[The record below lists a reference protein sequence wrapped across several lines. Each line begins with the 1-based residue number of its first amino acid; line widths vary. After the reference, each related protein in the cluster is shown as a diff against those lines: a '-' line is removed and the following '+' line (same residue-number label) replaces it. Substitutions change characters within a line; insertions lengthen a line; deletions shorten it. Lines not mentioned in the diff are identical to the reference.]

1 MIYNGIMSIKNR
13 SKHMD
18 LNLLKYTSRFG
29 NMGCTANNINMT
41 LISGHVPRV
50 FEILSCY
57 AQ

>member
-1 MIYNGIMSIKNR
+1 
-13 SKHMD
+13 MD